1 MTHYMS
7 KRNDTE
13 QVGPGV
19 KCRPADLRILNV

>member
-1 MTHYMS
+1 MS
-7 KRNDTE
+7 KRNDME